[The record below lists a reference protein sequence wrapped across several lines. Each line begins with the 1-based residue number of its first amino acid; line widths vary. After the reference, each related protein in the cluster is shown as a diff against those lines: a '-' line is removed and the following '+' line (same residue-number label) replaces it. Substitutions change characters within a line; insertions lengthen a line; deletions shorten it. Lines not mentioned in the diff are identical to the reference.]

1 LKTKRHFTQAVAF
14 SDAATASDTA
24 AGISSFSVLNICNQ
38 TIQTTLKDAPNDKAR
53 ATLYSMLDPGEV
65 DPGPLHQ
72 VGWAPLPP
80 KPDEFPWAR

>member
-1 LKTKRHFTQAVAF
+1 MAF

-38 TIQTTLKDAPNDKAR
+38 TIQTTLKVPQLIGGSRFVVPNDKAR